1 MYGKREREIKER
13 VGVCRFESTHW
24 AIGEKK
30 RERERRRARARVCV
44 CECVYVCVCACVC
57 VCGNG
62 ERENSRGKEI
72 QERVS
77 VCIFAS
83 TPWAIDERERETKRE
98 RAHEKERASER
109 VCVCVRGN
117 RERET

>member
-1 MYGKREREIKER
+1 M
-13 VGVCRFESTHW
+13 
-24 AIGEKK
+24 
-30 RERERRRARARVCV
+30 
-44 CECVYVCVCACVC
+44 
-57 VCGNG
+57 
-62 ERENSRGKEI
+62 
-72 QERVS
+72 
-77 VCIFAS
+77 CIFAS